1 MAYLRAEVTGCMLS
15 YSIAIPATISTAI
28 MNMASLT
35 STATKEFTENTC
47 NAMKASA
54 QQQQRQALTRSGEGG
69 ARNK

>member
-1 MAYLRAEVTGCMLS
+1 M
-15 YSIAIPATISTAI
+15 ISTAI
-28 MNMASLT
+28 MNIASLT

-54 QQQQRQALTRSGEGG
+54 QQQRQALTMSGERG